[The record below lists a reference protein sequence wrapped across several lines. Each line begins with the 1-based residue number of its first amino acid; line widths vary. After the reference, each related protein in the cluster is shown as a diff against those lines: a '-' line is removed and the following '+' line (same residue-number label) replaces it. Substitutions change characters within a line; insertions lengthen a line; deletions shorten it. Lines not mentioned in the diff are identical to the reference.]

1 MQNHKLEESLANYIN
16 EKEDFIPYY
25 PGMNILTST
34 LYREQREEILNF
46 LEKEDESVAKSF
58 AIYHDTIIFNI
69 HTKVRKYKQSQYF
82 DNSNIKDIENQGY
95 TIPFFIDEKRGR
107 YILLG
112 MVKSN

>member
-1 MQNHKLEESLANYIN
+1 MSKKSTHDVLPYDPLAW
-16 EKEDFIPYY
+16 
-25 PGMNILTST
+25 L
-34 LYREQREEILNF
+34 
-46 LEKEDESVAKSF
+46 KEDESVAKSF

-82 DNSNIKDIENQGY
+82 DNPNVKDIENQGY